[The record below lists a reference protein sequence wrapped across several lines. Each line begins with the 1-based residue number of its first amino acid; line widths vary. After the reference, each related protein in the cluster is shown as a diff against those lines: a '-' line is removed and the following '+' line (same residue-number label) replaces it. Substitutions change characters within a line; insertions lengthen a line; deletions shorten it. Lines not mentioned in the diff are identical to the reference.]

1 MGEAGRRQS
10 RLSREE
16 AAVRKPPHEILGVPL
31 GASPADIKAARR
43 RLAQR
48 FHPDRSDGD
57 AAVMREVNAAYAEL
71 MAALAIEPVA
81 PPPAPAN
88 EASFAMDV
96 LPVFAY
102 RYVTVAAAQLGDVW
116 TVDEPY
122 EIEVL
127 LYEPNGSGLS
137 IELTPDAG
145 GTTVTLV
152 PDQGRA
158 TYEPSAD
165 ALVDRMVEELRSLT
179 ARLGTPR
186 P

>member
-1 MGEAGRRQS
+1 
-10 RLSREE
+10 
-16 AAVRKPPHEILGVPL
+16 
-31 GASPADIKAARR
+31 
-43 RLAQR
+43 
-48 FHPDRSDGD
+48 
-57 AAVMREVNAAYAEL
+57 
-71 MAALAIEPVA
+71 
-81 PPPAPAN
+81 
-88 EASFAMDV
+88 MDV

-127 LYEPNGSGLS
+127 LYDPNGSGLS

-158 TYEPSAD
+158 AYEPSAV

-179 ARLGTPR
+179 ARLGTPK

>member
-1 MGEAGRRQS
+1 
-10 RLSREE
+10 
-16 AAVRKPPHEILGVPL
+16 
-31 GASPADIKAARR
+31 
-43 RLAQR
+43 
-48 FHPDRSDGD
+48 
-57 AAVMREVNAAYAEL
+57 MREVNAAYAEL
-71 MAALAIEPVA
+71 MATPA
-81 PPPAPAN
+81 PAVSAAPAN

-165 ALVDRMVEELRSLT
+165 ALVDRIIEELRSLM
-179 ARLGTPR
+179 ARLGTPK